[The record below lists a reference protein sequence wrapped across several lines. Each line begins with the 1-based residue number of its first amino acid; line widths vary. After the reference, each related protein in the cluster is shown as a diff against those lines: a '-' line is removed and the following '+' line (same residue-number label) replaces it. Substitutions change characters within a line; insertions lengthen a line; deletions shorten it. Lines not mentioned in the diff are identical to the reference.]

1 LENLFYLDSYT
12 LLTYSCAVEIIETF
26 KFTKLVDDYLSED
39 EFFRLKLHLAL
50 KPTTSMVIPGTGG
63 CRKLRWRGSGRGKR
77 GGYRIIYYLQ
87 DRAGMIWLLTI
98 YAKNE
103 AVDIPRS
110 MLRKWREE
118 IEL

>member
-1 LENLFYLDSYT
+1 M
-12 LLTYSCAVEIIETF
+12 EIIETN

-39 EFFRLKLHLAL
+39 EFFQLKLHLAL
-50 KPTTSMVIPGTGG
+50 NPTTGPVIPGTGG

-87 DRAGMIWLLTI
+87 DRAGKIWLFTI

-103 AVDIPRS
+103 VDDIPRS
-110 MLRKWREE
+110 MLKKWREE
-118 IEL
+118 IES